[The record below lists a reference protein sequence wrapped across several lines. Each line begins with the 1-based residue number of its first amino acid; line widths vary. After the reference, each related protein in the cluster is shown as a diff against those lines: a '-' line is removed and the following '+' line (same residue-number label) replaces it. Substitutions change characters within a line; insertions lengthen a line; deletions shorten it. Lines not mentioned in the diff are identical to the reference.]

1 MTFGERLPVPRVG
14 PEAPDLVPDR
24 DQAACAAPRPAP
36 LPRPQVLPG
45 SRPAGGQGRRFR
57 PLCVRPSPAGGERQ
71 HSASDKRGA
80 HEGGVPRPIGSV
92 LDTLGHRSRGPGR
105 ALACPAPRGGEG
117 ELCGTG
123 EVPAWSTA
131 ASVLPSVRND
141 GADGPAPGCRR
152 RRSSEPRMSDC
163 PAGRHAASAASQQS
177 RVTGRFLGA
186 PGGRLGG
193 RGAWGVTQLRA
204 LPPPLPPVSL
214 HTPNTQT
221 CGNSCVPRCCTRL
234 TRRRGRSLSVT
245 LFSVGPGV
253 RDGLGEGPAPGHC
266 SGGAVSEKPVRG
278 GRRGRSA
285 P

>member
-14 PEAPDLVPDR
+14 PEAPNLVPNR

-45 SRPAGGQGRRFR
+45 SRPAGGHGRRFR
-57 PLCVRPSPAGGERQ
+57 PLCVRPSPAVGERRC
-71 HSASDKRGA
+71 SASDKRGTR
-80 HEGGVPRPIGSV
+80 EGGVPRPIGSI
-92 LDTLGHRSRGPGR
+92 LDTLGHRSRGPGH

-152 RRSSEPRMSDC
+152 RSSEPRMSDC
-163 PAGRHAASAASQQS
+163 PAGRHAASAAS
-177 RVTGRFLGA
+177 RAEPGHGA
-186 PGGRLGG
+186 VPGGPG
-193 RGAWGVTQLRA
+193 RQARRPRHVGRESTH
-204 LPPPLPPVSL
+204 PVSL

-221 CGNSCVPRCCTRL
+221 CGNGCVPRC
-234 TRRRGRSLSVT
+234 
-245 LFSVGPGV
+245 
-253 RDGLGEGPAPGHC
+253 
-266 SGGAVSEKPVRG
+266 
-278 GRRGRSA
+278 
-285 P
+285 

>member
-14 PEAPDLVPDR
+14 PGAPDLVPDR

-57 PLCVRPSPAGGERQ
+57 PLCVQPSPAGGERQ
-71 HSASDKRGA
+71 RSASDKRGA
-80 HEGGVPRPIGSV
+80 REGGVPRPIGSV

-141 GADGPAPGCRR
+141 GADGPAPGCCRC
-152 RRSSEPRMSDC
+152 RSSEPRMSDC
-163 PAGRHAASAASQQS
+163 PAGRHAASAAS
-177 RVTGRFLGA
+177 RAEPGHGA
-186 PGGRLGG
+186 VPGGPG
-193 RGAWGVTQLRA
+193 RQARRPWRVGRDL
-204 LPPPLPPVSL
+204 
-214 HTPNTQT
+214 
-221 CGNSCVPRCCTRL
+221 RCC
-234 TRRRGRSLSVT
+234 
-245 LFSVGPGV
+245 P
-253 RDGLGEGPAPGHC
+253 P
-266 SGGAVSEKPVRG
+266 
-278 GRRGRSA
+278 
-285 P
+285 

>member
-1 MTFGERLPVPRVG
+1 MTFGERLPVPCVG
-14 PEAPDLVPDR
+14 PGAPDLVPDR

-80 HEGGVPRPIGSV
+80 REGGVPRPIGSV

-141 GADGPAPGCRR
+141 GADGPAPGCCRC
-152 RRSSEPRMSDC
+152 RSSEPRMSDC
-163 PAGRHAASAASQQS
+163 PAGRHAASAAS
-177 RVTGRFLGA
+177 RAEPGHGA
-186 PGGRLGG
+186 VPGGPG
-193 RGAWGVTQLRA
+193 RQARRPRRVGRDL
-204 LPPPLPPVSL
+204 
-214 HTPNTQT
+214 
-221 CGNSCVPRCCTRL
+221 RCC
-234 TRRRGRSLSVT
+234 
-245 LFSVGPGV
+245 P
-253 RDGLGEGPAPGHC
+253 P
-266 SGGAVSEKPVRG
+266 
-278 GRRGRSA
+278 
-285 P
+285 

>member
-14 PEAPDLVPDR
+14 PGAPDLVPDR
-24 DQAACAAPRPAP
+24 DQAACAAPQPAP
-36 LPRPQVLPG
+36 LPRLQVLPG

-57 PLCVRPSPAGGERQ
+57 PLCVRPSPAGGERRR
-71 HSASDKRGA
+71 SASDKRGA
-80 HEGGVPRPIGSV
+80 REGGVPRPIGSV
-92 LDTLGHRSRGPGR
+92 LDTLGHRSRGPGC

-152 RRSSEPRMSDC
+152 RRSSEPRMGDC

-193 RGAWGVTQLRA
+193 RGAWGVTSAVAPRESTHPEHPDLREQLCPSMLHPFNAPTRPVALRDAVLRGARGAGRA
-204 LPPPLPPVSL
+204 RRGPGSRTL
-214 HTPNTQT
+214 Q
-221 CGNSCVPRCCTRL
+221 
-234 TRRRGRSLSVT
+234 RRRRV
-245 LFSVGPGV
+245 
-253 RDGLGEGPAPGHC
+253 
-266 SGGAVSEKPVRG
+266 
-278 GRRGRSA
+278 
-285 P
+285 